1 MESYLDGTGYI
12 ILMVTSIQ
20 KWKTG
25 FSGGIYTKLSILVS
39 QLDSEKKFKFQ
50 TLLNMFDNELT
61 NLSCLNLA
69 KMISWELLFWWK
81 SSYNT
86 LVWYLVCLWEL
97 SEPSCANS
105 GFSALAFTAEM
116 SSSQIRA
123 GANKLDNGRYYF
135 ANFHCS
141 EKNFTACNGNS
152 IQIKTQKW

>member
-69 KMISWELLFWWK
+69 KMISWELLF
-81 SSYNT
+81 
-86 LVWYLVCLWEL
+86 
-97 SEPSCANS
+97 
-105 GFSALAFTAEM
+105 
-116 SSSQIRA
+116 
-123 GANKLDNGRYYF
+123 
-135 ANFHCS
+135 
-141 EKNFTACNGNS
+141 
-152 IQIKTQKW
+152 